1 MHIFVEGVLKLNDLR
16 TLNPPSDPSSTGARH
31 NDPARIPLGHTARE
45 LATAVV
51 LEGKGMEV
59 GEEGHTASSWRFAK
73 LGCVD
78 SRFIWSGTPYLRP
91 LRPS

>member
-31 NDPARIPLGHTARE
+31 NDPARIPLGHIARE

-59 GEEGHTASSWRFAK
+59 GEEGHTGLILAIRQTGMRGLSIHMEWHAVFAA
-73 LGCVD
+73 
-78 SRFIWSGTPYLRP
+78 TAA
-91 LRPS
+91 